1 MPTVHFEARW
11 TTDIDLQM
19 KFIHNKEKLFVNS
32 KHLSLKASLSF
43 PKQQFYVEKSLQ
55 KERRKNVLIATI
67 FSKNL
72 LNILS

>member
-1 MPTVHFEARW
+1 MPTVHFETRG

-55 KERRKNVLIATI
+55 KERCKNVLIATI

>member
-1 MPTVHFEARW
+1 MPAVHFEARR
-11 TTDIDLQM
+11 TTDINLQI
-19 KFIHNKEKLFVNS
+19 KFIYNDEKLFVNS

-55 KERRKNVLIATI
+55 KERCKNVLIATI

-72 LNILS
+72 LNVLS

>member
-1 MPTVHFEARW
+1 MPAVHFEARR
-11 TTDIDLQM
+11 TTDINLQI
-19 KFIHNKEKLFVNS
+19 KFIYNDEKLFVNS

-55 KERRKNVLIATI
+55 KERCKNVLIAT
-67 FSKNL
+67 FLSKNL

>member
-1 MPTVHFEARW
+1 MPTVHFEAKW
-11 TTDIDLQM
+11 TTNIDLQM
-19 KFIHNKEKLFVNS
+19 KFIHNNEKLFVNS
-32 KHLSLKASLSF
+32 KYLSLKASLSF

-55 KERRKNVLIATI
+55 KERCKNVLIATI

>member
-1 MPTVHFEARW
+1 MPTVHFEAKC

-19 KFIHNKEKLFVNS
+19 KFIHNNEKLFVNS
-32 KHLSLKASLSF
+32 KHFSLKASLSF

-55 KERRKNVLIATI
+55 KERCKNVLIATI

-72 LNILS
+72 HNILL

>member
-11 TTDIDLQM
+11 TTDIDLKM
-19 KFIHNKEKLFVNS
+19 KFIHNNENLFVNS

-55 KERRKNVLIATI
+55 KERCKNVLIATI

>member
-1 MPTVHFEARW
+1 MPAVHFEARR
-11 TTDIDLQM
+11 TTDINLQI
-19 KFIHNKEKLFVNS
+19 KFIYNDEKLFVNS

-55 KERRKNVLIATI
+55 KERYKNVLIATI
-67 FSKNL
+67 LSKNL

>member
-19 KFIHNKEKLFVNS
+19 KLIHNKEKLFVNS

-43 PKQQFYVEKSLQ
+43 PKQQFYVGKSLQ
-55 KERRKNVLIATI
+55 KERCKNVLIATI

>member
-43 PKQQFYVEKSLQ
+43 PKQQFYVGKSLQ
-55 KERRKNVLIATI
+55 KERCKNVLIATI

-72 LNILS
+72 LNI